1 MRAVFLCLLL
11 SSLAACAAEIPNRLI
26 DYPAFERNVTGR
38 SASSAHSSAS
48 AKKDFIRMA
57 ADPKTVILDARSA
70 EMFGVLHVRGAQN
83 LSLPDITAEELAKVI
98 PSKSTRVLI
107 YCNNNFLNAP
117 KAFATKT
124 PSASLNIHTF
134 NVLSATATP
143 MFTSFGSLIDIRNA
157 KLQFDGSGEQFAQ
170 LTVPAS

>member
-1 MRAVFLCLLL
+1 MRAVVLCLLL
-11 SSLAACAAEIPNRLI
+11 SSVAACAAEIPNRLI
-26 DYPAFERNVTGR
+26 DYPAFERNVEKVGKLR
-38 SASSAHSSAS
+38 
-48 AKKDFIRMA
+48 AKQRVSEEDFILMA

-70 EMFGVLHVRGAQN
+70 EMFRLLHVAGATN
-83 LSLPDITAEELAKVI
+83 LSLPDITAQELAKVI

-134 NVLSATATP
+134 NVLYSYGYTNVYEL
-143 MFTSFGSLIDIRNA
+143 GSLIDIRNA
-157 KLQFDGSGEQFAQ
+157 KLQFEGSGDQLAQ
-170 LTVPAS
+170 ITVPAS

>member
-1 MRAVFLCLLL
+1 MRAVVLCLLL
-11 SSLAACAAEIPNRLI
+11 SSVAACAAEIPNRLI
-26 DYPAFERNVTGR
+26 DYPAFERNVEKVGKLR
-38 SASSAHSSAS
+38 
-48 AKKDFIRMA
+48 AKQRVSEEDFILMA

-70 EMFGVLHVRGAQN
+70 EMFRLLHVAGATN
-83 LSLPDITAEELAKVI
+83 LSLPDITAQELAKVI

-134 NVLSATATP
+134 NVLYSYGYTNVYEL
-143 MFTSFGSLIDIRNA
+143 GSLIDIRNA
-157 KLQFDGSGEQFAQ
+157 KLQFDGSGDQFVQ
-170 LTVPAS
+170 ITVPAS

>member
-1 MRAVFLCLLL
+1 MRAVVLCLLL
-11 SSLAACAAEIPNRLI
+11 SSVAACAAEIPNRLI
-26 DYPAFERNVTGR
+26 DYPAFERNVEKVGKLR
-38 SASSAHSSAS
+38 AQQRVSEE
-48 AKKDFIRMA
+48 DFILMA

-70 EMFGVLHVRGAQN
+70 EMFRLLHVAGATN
-83 LSLPDITAEELAKVI
+83 LSLPDITAQELAKVI

-134 NVLSATATP
+134 NVLYSYGYTNVYEL
-143 MFTSFGSLIDIRNA
+143 GSLIDIRNA
-157 KLQFDGSGEQFAQ
+157 KLQFEGSGDQFAQ

>member
-1 MRAVFLCLLL
+1 MRAVVLCLLL
-11 SSLAACAAEIPNRLI
+11 SSVAACAAEIPNRLI
-26 DYPAFERNVTGR
+26 DYPTFERNVEKVGKLR
-38 SASSAHSSAS
+38 AQQRVSEE
-48 AKKDFIRMA
+48 DFILMA

-70 EMFGVLHVRGAQN
+70 EMFRLLHVAGARN

-134 NVLSATATP
+134 NVLYSYGYTNVYEL
-143 MFTSFGSLIDIRNA
+143 GSLIDIRNA
-157 KLQFDGSGEQFAQ
+157 KLQFEGSGDQFAQ